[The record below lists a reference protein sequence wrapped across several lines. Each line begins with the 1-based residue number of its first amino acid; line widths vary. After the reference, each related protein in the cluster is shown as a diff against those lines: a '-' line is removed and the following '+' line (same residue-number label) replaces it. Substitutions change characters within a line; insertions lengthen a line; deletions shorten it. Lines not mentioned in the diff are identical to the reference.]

1 MRDDL
6 KTREQLID
14 ELTALRRE
22 VSNARG
28 TTERGRSGY
37 EVDTLL
43 EWLKILPL
51 PESEAVYVW
60 DLTKNRMWCHK
71 VIQKALN
78 VSETIDDP
86 GSWWTALLHPD
97 DRERMVVNLA
107 ELLKGDQKFGTE
119 EYRLKASDGSYMEIS
134 HRAYVVRDGEGKPV
148 VLIGAVT
155 DISERKRTEKALRAS
170 EERYRDILETI
181 QDGYAEMDLRGNF
194 TFFNEPFRRMMGYT
208 CEELTGM
215 NYRQYAADEE
225 NARKVYQ
232 AYNRGYE
239 TGEPIRIE
247 WDVRRKNGERR
258 TIEVAVSLIRNT
270 EGLKTGFMGIVRD
283 VTERKR
289 AEEELRESRKKL
301 EDIISFLPDAT
312 AILDKDGRVL
322 AWNRAMEEMTG
333 VKAQEMLGKGD
344 HEYSIPFY
352 GERRPILIDLVLN
365 PQEEIEAKYTMR
377 RRGDVICEG
386 ETYVPALR
394 GRGAYLY
401 GRVSALRDANGNVVG
416 AIESI
421 RDITARRLA
430 EEKYRAIFENAVM
443 GICQISTDGRILSA
457 NPAYARIIGYESPE
471 ELLHSVTDAA
481 RQVFVHPEERS
492 ELLKTIHEYGTV
504 QDREVQWFRK
514 DGSIAWVTINGRSV
528 KDGSGKVIHYEGAVR
543 DITEHKSLEQQ
554 LHQAYKMEAIGTLA
568 GGIAHDFNNIL
579 SAVIGY
585 AEMAARESDLG
596 TVRRYLDEIY
606 QAGIRAG
613 DLVQQILTFSRQ
625 SEEKRYPLRIGPI
638 IKEAMKLLRA
648 SIPTTIKIHQNIHS
662 DQGHI
667 MASPTHIHQILMN
680 LCTNAAHAMGA
691 GRGALSVR
699 LAPVDIKSD
708 DGLIHH
714 GLIPGTHLKL
724 TVSDTGCGIAPGII
738 DKIFDPFFTTKR
750 PGEGTGMGLS
760 VVHGI
765 VKSSGGAITVQSEVG
780 KGTEFDVYF
789 PLLKEKGAVPQKE
802 ASTPIVGGEERI
814 LFVDD
819 EEVLVELG
827 KNMLSGLGYR
837 VEGRT
842 SSLEA
847 LELFRTEPERFDLVI
862 TDMTMPNMTGLEL
875 AQELMR
881 IRPDIPVIL
890 CTGFSELVTAERA
903 KSLGLKE
910 FIMKP
915 VVLRQLAGAVRRSFD
930 DNQEG

>member
-1 MRDDL
+1 MD
-6 KTREQLID
+6 
-14 ELTALRRE
+14 
-22 VSNARG
+22 V
-28 TTERGRSGY
+28 
-37 EVDTLL
+37 
-43 EWLKILPL
+43 
-51 PESEAVYVW
+51 
-60 DLTKNRMWCHK
+60 
-71 VIQKALN
+71 
-78 VSETIDDP
+78 
-86 GSWWTALLHPD
+86 
-97 DRERMVVNLA
+97 
-107 ELLKGDQKFGTE
+107 
-119 EYRLKASDGSYMEIS
+119 S

-148 VLIGAVT
+148 LLLGAVT
-155 DISERKRTEKALRAS
+155 DISERKRTEKAMRAS
-170 EERYRDILETI
+170 EERYRTILETI
-181 QDGYAEMDLRGNF
+181 QDGYAELDLKGDF
-194 TFFNEPFRRMMGYT
+194 TFFNESFRRMTGCT
-208 CEELTGM
+208 HEELMGM

-225 NARKVYQ
+225 NAKKVYQ
-232 AYNRGYE
+232 AYNRSYR
-239 TGEPIRIE
+239 TGEPVRIE
-247 WDVRRKNGERR
+247 WDIRGKGGKRR

-270 EGLKTGFMGIVRD
+270 EGLKTGFRGIVRD

-289 AEEELRESRKKL
+289 AEEELRESQRQL
-301 EDIISFLPDAT
+301 ADIISFLPDAT
-312 AILDKDGRVL
+312 LIIDKDGRVL

-333 VKAQEMLGKGD
+333 VKAQAMLGKGN

-352 GERRPILIDLVLN
+352 GARRPILVDLILN
-365 PQEEIEAKYTMR
+365 PLAEIEAKYSIKR
-377 RRGDVICEG
+377 KGDIFYEG
-386 ETYVPALR
+386 ETYLSALR
-394 GRGAYLY
+394 GHEAYLY

-430 EEKYRAIFENAVM
+430 EEKYRAIFDNAVM
-443 GICQISTDGRILSA
+443 GIYQVTPGGRILSA
-457 NPAYARIIGYESPE
+457 NPAYARILGYESPE
-471 ELLHSVTDAA
+471 DLLNSVTDTA
-481 RQVFVHPEERS
+481 RQVYVHPEERS
-492 ELLKTIHEYGTV
+492 ELLRAIHESGTI

-514 DGSIAWVTINGRSV
+514 DGSIVWITINGRAV
-528 KDGSGKVIHYEGAVR
+528 RDGSGQVIHYEGAVR

-585 AEMAARESDLG
+585 AEMATRESDLG
-596 TVRRYLDEIY
+596 TVRRYLDGIY

-613 DLVQQILTFSRQ
+613 DLVKQILTFSRQ
-625 SEEKRYPLRIGPI
+625 SEEKRYPLRVGPI

-648 SIPTTIKIHQNIHS
+648 SLPTTIKIHQNIHS
-662 DQGHI
+662 DQGHV

-691 GRGALSVR
+691 GRGTLTVR

-714 GLIPGTHLKL
+714 GLIPGKHLKL
-724 TVSDTGCGIAPGII
+724 AVSDTGCGIAPGTI

-750 PGEGTGMGLS
+750 PGEGTGMGLA

-765 VKSSGGAITVQSEVG
+765 VKSCGGAITVQSEVG

-789 PLLKEKGAVPQKE
+789 PLLKETGAVPQKE
-802 ASTPIVGGEERI
+802 APTPIVGGEERI

-819 EEVLVELG
+819 EEVLVDLG

-881 IRPDIPVIL
+881 IRPNLPVIL